1 MVQLHQ
7 HASMT
12 AALAAG
18 AELTL
23 IGTTRLGAR
32 RFKAIVTDILHD
44 HIVLDTVVDE
54 VPSTADSLWGS
65 AASFLHDGR
74 VFDVSVMDGGGSRLK
89 VSKPEGLATDDR
101 RNGRRVATSLPAT
114 ARKANLAG
122 PVQAAYVVDLSVGG
136 VRLLLE
142 TDDATFGIDH
152 EIDLVMGHIS
162 ARAWVRHIAAH
173 DNARL
178 RYVGLEFAPLSDDA
192 RRHLMDTIGSLRAG
206 MHRWR

>member
-1 MVQLHQ
+1 
-7 HASMT
+7 MT

-44 HIVLDTVVDE
+44 HIVLDTAVDE
-54 VPSTADSLWGS
+54 VPSATDSLWGS

-74 VFDVSVMDGGGSRLK
+74 VFDVSVTAGGGSRLK

-101 RNGRRVATSLPAT
+101 RNGRRVVTSLPAT
-114 ARKANLAG
+114 LRKANLGSA
-122 PVQAAYVVDLSVGG
+122 VQAAYVVDLSVGG

-142 TDDATFGIDH
+142 MDDATFGIDH
-152 EIDLVMGHIS
+152 EVDLVMGHIT
-162 ARAWVRHIAAH
+162 ARAWVRHIASH
-173 DNARL
+173 DNPRL
-178 RYVGLEFAPLSDDA
+178 RYIGLEFAPLSADA
-192 RRHLMDTIGSLRAG
+192 RRHLIDTIGSLRAG
-206 MHRWR
+206 MHHWR

>member
-1 MVQLHQ
+1 
-7 HASMT
+7 MT

-18 AELTL
+18 AELTI
-23 IGTTRLGAR
+23 IGATRHGAR
-32 RFKAIVTDILHD
+32 RFRAIVTDILHD
-44 HIVLDTVVDE
+44 HIVLDTVVDQA
-54 VPSTADSLWGS
+54 PSDNESLWGS

-74 VFDVSVMDGGGSRLK
+74 VFDVSVMAGGGSQLK
-89 VSKPEGLATDDR
+89 VSKPDGLDTDDR
-101 RNGRRVATSLPAT
+101 RSGRRVATSLPAT
-114 ARKANLAG
+114 VRKANLGG

-136 VRLLLE
+136 ARLLLE
-142 TDDATFGIDH
+142 TDDTTFGIDH

-173 DNARL
+173 DNPRL

-192 RRHLMDTIGSLRAG
+192 RRHLRDTIGSLRAG